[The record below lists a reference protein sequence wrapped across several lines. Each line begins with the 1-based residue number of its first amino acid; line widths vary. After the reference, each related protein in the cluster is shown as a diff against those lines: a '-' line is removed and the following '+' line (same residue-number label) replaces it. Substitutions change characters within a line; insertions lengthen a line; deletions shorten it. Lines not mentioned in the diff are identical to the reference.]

1 MVLNQLEKV
10 LSEIIRKS
18 FKWVIPGLLK
28 TIPNKVLSVK
38 RSLVSEMTT
47 LPTVPQ
53 PLPWSSSETLYLRT
67 KVSYNYT

>member
-1 MVLNQLEKV
+1 MEQAPISMITIE
-10 LSEIIRKS
+10 EIIRKS

-47 LPTVPQ
+47 LQIVPQ
-53 PLPWSSSETLYLRT
+53 PL
-67 KVSYNYT
+67 SYRYFDAFICTIKTR